1 MDEKEKF
8 LEVLKRADAA
18 GDKEAV
24 AKLKSAYDQ
33 KFGSQSQPK
42 EEPYRQTEV
51 SPVGAVI
58 RGVGEG
64 LMAGKSEYV
73 SAIGATAAD
82 VMEGVYESLQKGD
95 AGSLP
100 NIAETYNKNVIQ
112 EEQLNKKAEQDY
124 PWLTMGGDVLGTAMG
139 ERAFFGL
146 SSKLGGTS
154 YANSLSGFLSTH
166 GVFGAAHGLGRS
178 EEQTLQGKINDML
191 TGGAL
196 GTAGGA
202 IGLSMGLQGIK
213 KVEQASEKVS
223 QKAFLNWLG
232 IDRPFKFQRK
242 LQSSGKQL
250 DEFAERLFTYDMPD
264 SKDIAKKIPVIDI
277 LDTKEEMFYKVSD
290 AAKIAGKAMSDTIEA
305 IDVNVDLKKHL
316 DAKGLYKEIVEE
328 IFDGEDYIAGFQQPL
343 KQRLISMGDQAAEST
358 VNKASKFMNP
368 DDRRNQAQLQ
378 RWVYETFFDSPII
391 DKDGVI
397 TNAYQKHSEPSLRRM
412 WQFSQ
417 GIRKKA
423 ADLNSSNKHTQM
435 TMAEKELFSG
445 KVKVA
450 KKVNEQLENAI
461 DLSGIMTGNP
471 DLYKQYASNR
481 LKYGDLAETRD
492 LLLKQLNKNPNAE
505 WLSRLSKSAVFSS
518 MSVMGGMGAIMG
530 MDKSYLILAGA
541 AASAIAESP
550 SVQGG
555 VSIGA
560 RKLAEAFKTK
570 PDKYAG
576 AAATLVNSL
585 MQSEETYMRDL
596 SLISAEVD
604 LREAPIRRN
613 SGDLIKRA
621 DSLLTILQADN
632 PSLAN
637 DLRSAITQANKTG
650 QVSFIT
656 GMMGEIIKA
665 PGLQGMFADGIGWDG
680 RALSDQDKATVE
692 KKLQSLS
699 KRKRANLIPKF
710 RETGVIPDEFYE
722 EDNTD
727 RQSHFIFQKAKQKI
741 RKKQY

>member
-1 MDEKEKF
+1 
-8 LEVLKRADAA
+8 
-18 GDKEAV
+18 
-24 AKLKSAYDQ
+24 
-33 KFGSQSQPK
+33 
-42 EEPYRQTEV
+42 
-51 SPVGAVI
+51 
-58 RGVGEG
+58 
-64 LMAGKSEYV
+64 
-73 SAIGATAAD
+73 
-82 VMEGVYESLQKGD
+82 
-95 AGSLP
+95 
-100 NIAETYNKNVIQ
+100 
-112 EEQLNKKAEQDY
+112 
-124 PWLTMGGDVLGTAMG
+124 
-139 ERAFFGL
+139 
-146 SSKLGGTS
+146 
-154 YANSLSGFLSTH
+154 
-166 GVFGAAHGLGRS
+166 
-178 EEQTLQGKINDML
+178 
-191 TGGAL
+191 
-196 GTAGGA
+196 
-202 IGLSMGLQGIK
+202 
-213 KVEQASEKVS
+213 
-223 QKAFLNWLG
+223 
-232 IDRPFKFQRK
+232 
-242 LQSSGKQL
+242 
-250 DEFAERLFTYDMPD
+250 MPD
-264 SKDIAKKIPVIDI
+264 SKDISKKIPVIDI

-343 KQRLISMGDQAAEST
+343 KQRLIGMGDQTAEST

-378 RWVYETFFDSPII
+378 RWVYETFFDSPVI

-423 ADLNSSNKHTQM
+423 AELNSSNKHTQM

-461 DLSGIMTGNP
+461 DLSGVMTGNP

-492 LLLKQLNKNPNAE
+492 LLLGQLNKNPNAE

-518 MSVMGGMGAIMG
+518 MSVMGGIGAVMG
-530 MDKSYLILAGA
+530 MDKSYLVLA
-541 AASAIAESP
+541 AAAATAIAESP

-585 MQSEETYMRDL
+585 MQSEEIYMRDL

-656 GMMGEIIKA
+656 GMMGEITKA

-727 RQSHFIFQKAKQKI
+727 RQSHFIFQKAKEKI